1 MSESSQALMHETV
14 LLHEAV
20 EMLVTDRAG
29 IYVDATYGRGGHS
42 RATLETLDV
51 NGRLLGI
58 DKDWEA
64 IRDGERLAE
73 ADRRFEILQGSFAQI
88 QEHLHEAG
96 VKKVQGVMADL
107 GVSSPQL
114 DDANRGFSFQNDGP
128 LDMRMDASSGLS
140 AAQWLAVVG
149 VSELADVLKL
159 YGEERYAKR
168 IAGAIV
174 DARMKAPIE
183 TTARL
188 AQIVADANPAWEKH
202 KHPATRA
209 FQAIRIK
216 VNNELGD
223 LERFLTEAVKVL
235 AVGGRLVVISFHSL
249 EDRMVKQFMRKM
261 AQGDAPPHGVPVREQ
276 DIFRQFRLLGRAV
289 MPGDA
294 EVERNARARS
304 AVMRVLE
311 RIADADSRSK

>member
-1 MSESSQALMHETV
+1 MSGQPQVLAHETV
-14 LLHEAV
+14 LLREAV

-42 RATLETLDV
+42 RAILEALDQ

-88 QEHLHEAG
+88 QEHLSKTG

-128 LDMRMDASSGLS
+128 LDMRMDAAKGLS
-140 AAQWLAVVG
+140 AAQWLAM
-149 VSELADVLKL
+149 VSVAELADVLKV

-168 IAGAIV
+168 IAGAIIE
-174 DARMKAPIE
+174 AQRKTPIV

-188 AQIVADANPAWEKH
+188 AQIVSDANPAWEKH

-216 VNNELGD
+216 INNELGD
-223 LERFLTEAVKVL
+223 LERFLAESVKTL

-289 MPGDA
+289 MPDDI

-311 RIADADSRSK
+311 RIADADSKGK

>member
-1 MSESSQALMHETV
+1 MSGQPQVLAHETV
-14 LLHEAV
+14 LLREAV

-42 RATLETLDV
+42 RAILEALDQ

-88 QEHLHEAG
+88 QEHLSKTG

-128 LDMRMDASSGLS
+128 LDMRMDAAKGLS
-140 AAQWLAVVG
+140 AAQWLAM
-149 VSELADVLKL
+149 VSVAELADVLKV

-168 IAGAIV
+168 IAGAIIE
-174 DARMKAPIE
+174 AQRKTPIV

-188 AQIVADANPAWEKH
+188 AQIVSDANPAWEKH

-216 VNNELGD
+216 INNELGD
-223 LERFLTEAVKVL
+223 LERFLAESVKTL

-249 EDRMVKQFMRKM
+249 EERMVKQFMRKM

-289 MPGDA
+289 MPDDI

-311 RIADADSRSK
+311 RIADADSKGK